1 MRVAQAIVLEADLR
15 RKLEQ
20 QSRGR
25 STAARV
31 VLRGAPGLDFETWES
46 IDIDEIT
53 PYSSGGPL
61 LVFKHF

>member
-1 MRVAQAIVLEADLR
+1 MRVAQPIVLSEDVQ

-31 VLRGAPGLDFETWES
+31 VLRSALSCLPPEGFRTSRSQRL
-46 IDIDEIT
+46 
-53 PYSSGGPL
+53 
-61 LVFKHF
+61 